1 MAKNADA
8 KRVKILETAKRR
20 FAHYGLAKT
29 TMAEI
34 AQDLSFSKA
43 LLYYYFPDKNRLYAA
58 VLELTTDELVEETDL
73 KISQSKTVQEA
84 MDSFL
89 EARLQMLRDNYNI
102 FEFSYSLR
110 NDMPHDL
117 ECVMPR
123 MFDKEIKQ
131 VRSILELGLANK
143 ELKPIEDIE
152 VVSKIFLISLLGMR
166 LGVLKD
172 YKNLFFPP
180 SKEEFSNIL
189 DLQKKLSVIFI
200 NGLRV

>member
-8 KRVKILETAKRR
+8 KRVKILEAAKRR

-58 VLELTTDELVEETDL
+58 VFEMAVDEIVNETTE
-73 KISQSKTVQEA
+73 KIAQSKSVNEA
-84 MDSFL
+84 IEAFL
-89 EARLQMLRDNYNI
+89 CTRLCIIKDNFNL

-110 NDMPHDL
+110 NEMPPDIEAIL
-117 ECVMPR
+117 PSLFE
-123 MFDKEIKQ
+123 KEIKQ
-131 VRSILELGLANK
+131 VCLVLRKGVETKEIDVEEIEITAKIL
-143 ELKPIEDIE
+143 
-152 VVSKIFLISLLGMR
+152 LISLLGMR
-166 LGVLKD
+166 IGILQEF
-172 YKNLFFPP
+172 KNLFLPP
-180 SKEEFSNIL
+180 SKEEFDYIL
-189 DLQKKLSVIFI
+189 NLQKKLAKIFI

>member
-8 KRVKILETAKRR
+8 KRVKILEAAKRR

-58 VLELTTDELVEETDL
+58 VFEMAVDEIVNETTE
-73 KISQSKTVQEA
+73 KISQSKNVNEA
-84 MDSFL
+84 MDAFL
-89 EARLQMLRDNYNI
+89 CTRLRIIKDNFNL

-110 NDMPHDL
+110 NEMPSDIEAIL
-117 ECVMPR
+117 PSLFE
-123 MFDKEIKQ
+123 KEIKQ
-131 VRSILELGLANK
+131 VCLVLRKGQETKEIVVEEIEITAKIL
-143 ELKPIEDIE
+143 
-152 VVSKIFLISLLGMR
+152 LISLLGMR
-166 LGVLKD
+166 IGILQEF
-172 YKNLFFPP
+172 KNLFLPP
-180 SKEEFSNIL
+180 SKEEFDYIL
-189 DLQKKLSVIFI
+189 NLQKKLAKIFI